1 MSFATR
7 FARALVPVV
16 VMAAPVAAD
25 AKPNPDMQLVK
36 AHLQATDSMTANFT
50 QTDSKG
56 QTLSGTLQLKRPGKI
71 RFQ

>member
-36 AHLQATDSMTANFT
+36 AHLQVVLRAP
-50 QTDSKG
+50 
-56 QTLSGTLQLKRPGKI
+56 LSNQPTHRQRRRFRKPGTSPLPRPP
-71 RFQ
+71 